1 MKIELDS
8 PAAGRNF
15 IQSYSAAGIV
25 INNVPYTGSLILSP
39 DRIMENWPPRNAA
52 ELDATHIQQI
62 IALQPELVILGTG
75 NRLQFPSTDITALL
89 HAAHIGFEIMDTA
102 AACRAYN
109 FTAGEG
115 RIVVAA
121 LMAIVP

>member
-8 PAAGRNF
+8 PATGRNS
-15 IQSYSAAGIV
+15 IQAYSAAGIV
-25 INNVPYTGSLILSP
+25 INNVQYTGSLILSP
-39 DRIMENWPPRNAA
+39 DRIIEHWPPRNAA
-52 ELDATHIQQI
+52 ELTRAHLQAILE
-62 IALQPELVILGTG
+62 LQPELVMLGTG
-75 NRLQFPSTDITALL
+75 NRLQFPSPDITALL
-89 HAAHIGFEIMDTA
+89 HTAHIGYEVMDTP

>member
-8 PAAGRNF
+8 PATGRNI

-25 INNVPYTGSLILSP
+25 INNVLYTGSLILSP
-39 DRIMENWPPRNAA
+39 DRIMERWPPRNVV
-52 ELDATHIQQI
+52 ELTHAHIQPI
-62 IALQPELVILGTG
+62 LELQPELVMLGTG
-75 NRLQFPSTDITALL
+75 NRLQFPSPDITVLL
-89 HAAHIGFEIMDTA
+89 HAAHIGFEVMDTP

>member
-8 PAAGRNF
+8 PATGRNM
-15 IQSYSAAGIV
+15 IQAYTAEGIV
-25 INNVPYTGSLILSP
+25 INNAAYTGSLILSP
-39 DRIMENWPPRNAA
+39 DRIMEHWSPRNAA
-52 ELDATHIQQI
+52 ELSAADVQQI
-62 IALQPELVILGTG
+62 IALEPELVIIGTG
-75 NRLQFPSTDITALL
+75 SRLQFPAPSVTALL
-89 HAAHIGFEIMDTA
+89 HAANIGFEVMDTA

-121 LMAIVP
+121 LMAIGH